1 LAQKK
6 VSGNDHEGA
15 GIDRKL
21 HDPGQDRLI
30 PLAPLDLA
38 KIGSIDDLVR
48 AMAKTAFTGRQL
60 GEAAD
65 VLEAM
70 ARDKDA
76 FIVMTL
82 AGAMTVAKQGLIIAE
97 LIERGIVNA
106 IVSTGALMA
115 HGLVEA
121 TGRAHFRHNPELS
134 DEELYEAGYNRVY
147 DTLEPEQ
154 NLDDVERVMHAVFSA
169 WDADEV
175 MCSHKLNRAIGAHL
189 SKTAKGQR
197 GILKSAYE
205 GNVPVF
211 VPAFSDSELGLDFA
225 LTNRERDKQGK
236 ARFRF
241 DPFEDLE
248 HFAATLLAQKRLG
261 IFTIGGGV
269 PRNWSQQFG
278 PFIELRHRRGGEDL
292 PLKRYHYGLRICPE
306 PVYWGGLSGSPYS
319 EAVSWGKFV
328 PPAEG
333 GKFGEVFVDA
343 TVGLPLIVAAVLER
357 LKKKP
362 AGKKVLGEA
371 KPSDQRTTIEEF
383 SPSNINSREAG
394 LKNRLAWGEK
404 CLENSR
410 NMNKAVFSR
419 WLNEEVLRQAE
430 VSRGAINRW
439 MNEFQVFASAV
450 PSEKARKALLRI
462 IKPTILF
469 ARGSGP
475 VKLSERL
482 AEALKKYPPPP
493 AGSDDLYLEW
503 AHEAGLYAEK
513 MISRRS

>member
-1 LAQKK
+1 LKHKSVAKRGHEK
-6 VSGNDHEGA
+6 ESGHHTGDAGA

-21 HDPGQDRLI
+21 HDPVADRLI
-30 PLAPLDLA
+30 PLEPLDLG
-38 KIGSIDDLVR
+38 KIQSIDDLVR
-48 AMAKTAFTGRQL
+48 AMSRTAFTGRQL

-70 ARDKDA
+70 ARDQEC
-76 FIVMTL
+76 FVVMTL
-82 AGAMTVAKQGLIIAE
+82 AGAMTVAKQGLVIAE
-97 LIERGIVNA
+97 LIDRGIVNA

-154 NLDDVERVMHAVFSA
+154 NLDDVERVMHAVFSG

-175 MCSHKLNRAIGAHL
+175 MCSYKLNRAIGAHL
-189 SKTAKGQR
+189 AKREKGRSRER

-205 GNVPVF
+205 KNVPVF
-211 VPAFSDSELGLDFA
+211 VPAFSDSELGLDYA
-225 LTNRERDKQGK
+225 LTNRERDKLGK
-236 ARFRF
+236 PLFRF

-248 HFAATLLAQKRLG
+248 HFAATLLGQKRIG

-343 TVGLPLIVAAVLER
+343 TVGLPIIVAAVLER

-362 AGKKVLGEA
+362 AAKK
-371 KPSDQRTTIEEF
+371 
-383 SPSNINSREAG
+383 
-394 LKNRLAWGEK
+394 
-404 CLENSR
+404 
-410 NMNKAVFSR
+410 
-419 WLNEEVLRQAE
+419 
-430 VSRGAINRW
+430 
-439 MNEFQVFASAV
+439 
-450 PSEKARKALLRI
+450 
-462 IKPTILF
+462 TILKP
-469 ARGSGP
+469 R
-475 VKLSERL
+475 
-482 AEALKKYPPPP
+482 
-493 AGSDDLYLEW
+493 
-503 AHEAGLYAEK
+503 
-513 MISRRS
+513 